1 MLDFLRRY
9 QVPVG
14 SAILLFLAGTL
25 LSANANRA
33 ERVDPFA
40 RFVLEVVY
48 PLQLGVTR
56 MTAGVSHLWRGYVDL
71 IAIRAEAEALRER
84 VRTLEGEL
92 TRMAEVGAENLR
104 LRRLLE
110 IGPEVGDPL
119 VAARVIGWDASSRD
133 RTMTLDKGQRD
144 GVVKGAAVLVPEG
157 VVGHVFEA
165 SPSAARVL
173 LISDHNSGVD
183 ALVERSRVRGI
194 VQGRLNDCDLKYV
207 KRGADVQ
214 AGDRLVTSGLDGIFP
229 KGVLI
234 GDVVQARTHKR
245 GLFQTIT
252 VEPRVVFDRL
262 EEVLVTTGSETEEP
276 AADGPRDRA
285 AWR

>member
-9 QVPVG
+9 QVQVS
-14 SAILLFLAGTL
+14 SAILLFVAATL

-33 ERVDPFA
+33 ERVDPLA
-40 RFVLEVVY
+40 RFVLEAVY

-56 MTAGVSHLWRGYVDL
+56 MTEGVSHLWQGYVDL
-71 IAIRAEAEALRER
+71 IGIRAEAEALRER

-104 LRRLLE
+104 LHRLLE
-110 IGPEVGDPL
+110 IRPEVGHPL
-119 VAARVIGWDASSRD
+119 VAARVIGWGASTRD
-133 RTMTLDKGQRD
+133 RTMTLDKGERD

-157 VVGHVFEA
+157 VVGHVFET

-183 ALVERSRVRGI
+183 SLVERSRVRGI
-194 VQGRLNDCDLKYV
+194 VQGQLSDCDLKYV
-207 KRGADVQ
+207 KRGADVR

-229 KGVLI
+229 KGILI
-234 GDVVQARTHKR
+234 GDVVQVQTHER

-262 EEVLVTTGSETEEP
+262 EEVLVTTGSGTDGP
-276 AADGPRDRA
+276 AADGSRD
-285 AWR
+285 